1 MQKQWLGRRSLL
13 TKFTLAMGVVALP
26 LLLLYPLFVLPALR
40 AQHREARVRAL
51 KPVVDTA
58 FGLLETYAA
67 KERAGE
73 LTREQAQARAREL
86 LEGLRHDGT
95 EYFWVNDE
103 AARLVMHPFLPAM
116 VGKDLS
122 GYRDPRGKAVFTDVV
137 ALAKARGEGA
147 IEYTATRAGSTDYIP
162 KVSYVKRFAP
172 WGWVLGTGVYLE
184 DIERE
189 VSAAQRRLLLGLA
202 VAMLLAVGVGL
213 GFSRHVVRPVRVLA
227 DAANQVAR
235 GDLRVKVPVTS
246 EDEVGRLGQA
256 FNTMVLAI
264 QEMVGGMGEV
274 ARATAADA
282 ERIGRS
288 TEAMTRTAREQ
299 SAQLRRMAES
309 VGEMSRAVSSG
320 AQEAR
325 ETARAAQASGR
336 TAEEGS
342 AAVEHTARKMTE
354 MVEVVERSTQMV
366 ARLQASSQVVT
377 QMLRLIQDVADETQM
392 VAINTAIESA
402 RAGEHGKGFGVV
414 AGEVR
419 KLAHRSRE
427 VAQQIAT
434 LLQQNQEDTSAA
446 ATMMRQ
452 GTAKVREGLVLS
464 SSTGEAL
471 GRILASVEQLA
482 ERVGRLAEDN
492 ARRSSAGE
500 SLAERMQRLSEGS
513 AEAEAGVGQIAQAVE
528 DLESRAR
535 QLQELS
541 ARFQAA
547 PR

>member
-1 MQKQWLGRRSLL
+1 MQTRLLGRHSLL
-13 TKFTLAMGVVALP
+13 KKFSLAMAVVALP

-40 AQHREARVRAL
+40 TQHREARVRAL

-58 FGLLETYAA
+58 YGVLETYEA
-67 KERAGE
+67 KARAGE
-73 LTREQAQARAREL
+73 LTREQAQARAAAL
-86 LEGLRHDGT
+86 LQGLRHDGT
-95 EYFWVNDE
+95 EYFWVNDD
-103 AARLVMHPFLPAM
+103 AARLVMHPYLPAM
-116 VGKDLS
+116 LGKDMS
-122 GYRDPRGKAVFTDVV
+122 GYRDPRGKAVFTDIV

-189 VSAAQRRLLLGLA
+189 VWATQRRLLLALA
-202 VAMLLAVGVGL
+202 VAVLLAVGVGL
-213 GFSRHVVRPVRVLA
+213 GFSRHVVRPMRAMVE
-227 DAANQVAR
+227 AANQVAR
-235 GDLRVKVPVTS
+235 GDLSVKVPVTS

-256 FNTMVLAI
+256 FNTMVVAI

-274 ARATAADA
+274 ARATAGDA
-282 ERIGRS
+282 ERIARS
-288 TEAMTRTAREQ
+288 TEALTRTAREH
-299 SAQLRRMAES
+299 SEQLRRMAEA
-309 VGEMSRAVSSG
+309 VQGMSRAVSSG

-325 ETARAAQASGR
+325 ETAKAASESGR

-342 AAVEHTARKMTE
+342 AAVEHTARKIAE

-419 KLAHRSRE
+419 KLAYRSRE

-434 LLQQNQEDTSAA
+434 LLQQNQDDTSAA

-452 GTAKVREGLVLS
+452 GVAKVREGLALS
-464 SSTGEAL
+464 STTGEAL
-471 GRILASVEQLA
+471 GRILASAEETA
-482 ERVGRLAEDN
+482 ERVSRLAEDN
-492 ARRSSAGE
+492 AKRSSAGE
-500 SLAERMQRLSEGS
+500 SLAERMQRLSERS
-513 AEAEAGVGQIAQAVE
+513 VEAEAGVGQIAQAVE

-535 QLQELS
+535 HLKEMA
-541 ARFQAA
+541 ARFKVA
-547 PR
+547 P